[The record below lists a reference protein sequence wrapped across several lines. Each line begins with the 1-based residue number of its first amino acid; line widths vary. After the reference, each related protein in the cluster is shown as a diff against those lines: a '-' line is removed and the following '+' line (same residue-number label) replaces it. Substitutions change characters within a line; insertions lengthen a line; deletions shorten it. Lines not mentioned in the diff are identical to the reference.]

1 MFAVF
6 SLHFLGLKYRS
17 YDVGSFNTSPLLAK
31 IFLECTYC
39 MHAYVMLSNLHMVS
53 IAICSRTSWGA
64 NDAGWARN
72 DTTWTTA
79 HLLYISLIFADFFD
93 KITFA
98 YLISIVC
105 PKRIYQHWFVRKKL
119 GPLQLELM
127 YKCFGSFMWWVRKFQ
142 YSRVAT

>member
-1 MFAVF
+1 MSEDTLTNTCKCLKIHVGLRS
-6 SLHFLGLKYRS
+6 SLPHLGS
-17 YDVGSFNTSPLLAK
+17 SAPPV
-31 IFLECTYC
+31 
-39 MHAYVMLSNLHMVS
+39 SNPHMVS

-64 NDAGWARN
+64 NDAGRARN

-79 HLLYISLIFADFFD
+79 HLFYISLIFADFFD

-98 YLISIVC
+98 YAISIVY
-105 PKRIYQHWFVRKKL
+105 PKRTYQHWFVCKKL

>member
-1 MFAVF
+1 MSEDTCLSTP
-6 SLHFLGLKYRS
+6 SLPHLGS
-17 YDVGSFNTSPLLAK
+17 SAPPV
-31 IFLECTYC
+31 
-39 MHAYVMLSNLHMVS
+39 SNLHMVS

-105 PKRIYQHWFVRKKL
+105 PKRIYQHWFVCKKL

-142 YSRVAT
+142 YSKVATWESTKIRITGTPNILKCPA